1 MRAVRVKKRETSKL
15 CKIRVHYRDVNV
27 GDVINA
33 KYRLL
38 ATIGRGG
45 MGEVFRAIDLGSN
58 EHVAIKVVGRSSL
71 GDVLLARLQR
81 EASAA
86 AQITSDYIPRVI
98 ETGEAE
104 DGEFFMVMD
113 LLVGESLSERM
124 KRVGGV
130 IPWSD
135 VHRIGEHVL
144 MALIDAH
151 SAGVVHRDL
160 KPGNVFLVQ
169 NPDRSTGA
177 KILDFGVCKF
187 DEADAEKLTVTGEL
201 VGTIAYMAPE
211 QIRGASRVD
220 GRADLYSFS
229 MVVFEM
235 MSGRL
240 PFDAQGQ
247 MALLASKLEKAPRR
261 LSEVVEGP
269 IPGGLEDLL
278 ALGLARDP
286 DLRPRD
292 AAEMLTFWRSLVS
305 RASGQMRTL
314 GVPAVNNT
322 TQTAISSNAPV
333 VQEAP
338 KPKQTLAA
346 VAFGVS
352 VAFAAVV
359 LGLIVRNSSVS
370 RNSENASDDTVNA
383 STAQVG
389 EPAAARYERERI
401 RALNSAAVPEDPIV
415 ILPQPSASARQ
426 PAPARTTEVRPAGP
440 KEPSVSKPAYG
451 KEIKPAVTE
460 KPAEKPAVK
469 QQEPV
474 VKKPAVSTPPASTKS
489 TLNKSGILEK
499 PRY

>member
-1 MRAVRVKKRETSKL
+1 MKKRETSKL

-187 DEADAEKLTVTGEL
+187 DEADAEKLTVTGES

-359 LGLIVRNSSVS
+359 LGLIVRNASVS
-370 RNSENASDDTVNA
+370 REPPADDAVNT
-383 STAQVG
+383 STAQIG
-389 EPAAARYERERI
+389 EPAAAHYERDRVQAI
-401 RALNSAAVPEDPIV
+401 ARTAPPEDGIV
-415 ILPQPSASARQ
+415 ILPTPSASAHGTSST
-426 PAPARTTEVRPAGP
+426 AVHTAGP

-451 KEIKPAVTE
+451 KEIKPVAPE
-460 KPAEKPAVK
+460 KPPEKPVVK

-474 VKKPAVSTPPASTKS
+474 VKKPSGSTPPASTKS